1 MYFKR
6 LLFYNYVLCII
17 MHYFIYFI
25 LQNVILYNP
34 DDTENTY
41 YEQYNTCAGSVKT
54 GDFVYVATDGGRQQI
69 AQVDSFWSTKE

>member
-1 MYFKR
+1 MY
-6 LLFYNYVLCII
+6 NS
-17 MHYFIYFI
+17 
-25 LQNVILYNP
+25 

-69 AQVDSFWSTKE
+69 AQIDAIWSTKEIISFLFSVENVILRAHGY

>member
-1 MYFKR
+1 M
-6 LLFYNYVLCII
+6 
-17 MHYFIYFI
+17 
-25 LQNVILYNP
+25 ILYNP

-69 AQVDSFWSTKE
+69 AQIDAIWSMKEYVTYYIYYKLHMTLTFIVNN